1 MHIRRSIAESGAS
14 SPPPQQASNADR
26 WRLVSYAIEGGDAL
40 TSPPRVSLEL
50 EDSSGAPRFATHAGP
65 CQLDSLV
72 RCAEEIVR
80 REIAV
85 RSFETRTDWTKA
97 GAWTDGLLTVECGEA
112 VIKTSGAST
121 NPLNTFVHALMR
133 ALNRIQ

>member
-1 MHIRRSIAESGAS
+1 MHIRRSTDESGAC
-14 SPPPQQASNADR
+14 SPPRQNSNLDR
-26 WRLVSYAIEGGDAL
+26 WRLVSYAVEGGDNL
-40 TSPPRVSLEL
+40 TSPPLVSLEL

-80 REIAV
+80 RDIAV

-97 GAWTDGLLTVECGEA
+97 GAWTDGLLTVEYGEA

-121 NPLNTFVHALMR
+121 NPLKAFVQALMR